1 MLVRLQPVHIFT
13 FTCSIS
19 YSVMMRS
26 HPCLLYL
33 FFRFAWSA
41 AAVDYYL
48 DPSSGRYFVEVPLED
63 DDDHDY
69 LDQ

>member
-1 MLVRLQPVHIFT
+1 
-13 FTCSIS
+13 
-19 YSVMMRS
+19 MRS
-26 HPCLLYL
+26 HPCLPYL

-69 LDQ
+69 SEQ